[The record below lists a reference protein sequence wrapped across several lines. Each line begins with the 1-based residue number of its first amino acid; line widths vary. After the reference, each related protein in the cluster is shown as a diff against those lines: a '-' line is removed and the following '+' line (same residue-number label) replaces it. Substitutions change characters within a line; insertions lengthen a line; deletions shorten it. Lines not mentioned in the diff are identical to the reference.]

1 MRHLKSCIRT
11 PHHFIIILPIFLT
24 FFCGWWTSEAISTAK
39 NWRNEEERQL
49 AAFLS
54 FFLSFFLSDFLS
66 FCFGLWKS
74 VGNDKDQDILHLKT
88 GQRHRG
94 NPLTLVVFLHFLAR
108 SLHPPSPTRSLF
120 ALSPYAWLL
129 VSIAKKK
136 ERNRNRNRK
145 MKRKCCR
152 SSFILICQLGSEEL
166 RNSSSFHLSTGFH
179 LPTSTRHPATFSFGA
194 DHPISSAETIDRWPF
209 PISTSQCSSVIFC
222 SLNPN
227 AKADRFLEQQPPIP
241 MPSLPGTASINA
253 WKMIDSNR

>member
-24 FFCGWWTSEAISTAK
+24 FFCGWWTSEAISTTK

-94 NPLTLVVFLHFLAR
+94 NPLTLVVFLHLLVPPFPSPLFYYPIQSQPSHPQLVPLNFLSRWPASPWWR
-108 SLHPPSPTRSLF
+108 CCWPWAPPPSTTSVWMSRELNYRWS
-120 ALSPYAWLL
+120 
-129 VSIAKKK
+129 
-136 ERNRNRNRK
+136 
-145 MKRKCCR
+145 
-152 SSFILICQLGSEEL
+152 QL
-166 RNSSSFHLSTGFH
+166 
-179 LPTSTRHPATFSFGA
+179 
-194 DHPISSAETIDRWPF
+194 
-209 PISTSQCSSVIFC
+209 
-222 SLNPN
+222 
-227 AKADRFLEQQPPIP
+227 
-241 MPSLPGTASINA
+241 
-253 WKMIDSNR
+253 